1 MIKDIDIDVVV
12 WDVTHCSHDCWQ
24 CAAERDQITNDYK
37 KLYRV
42 YQEAKALI
50 DSGYDGPF
58 MGLELEALFSSVR
71 NVEDD

>member
-1 MIKDIDIDVVV
+1 MNRKISR
-12 WDVTHCSHDCWQ
+12 DVTHCSHDCEQ
-24 CAAERDQITNDYK
+24 CKGERDQITNDYK

-58 MGLELEALFSSVR
+58 MGLEVESLFNAVR
-71 NVEDD
+71 GVE